1 MHDFNTR
8 SSIRTRYTGP
18 TNHRGTRIICTD
30 GQHAMHDSPQRIT
43 YDWDYALDSAENHR
57 RAAQMWLDKF
67 ITNGTLARDGVS
79 ATISDTS
86 FCFEGDYYHSW
97 NLQDSR
103 ESK

>member
-1 MHDFNTR
+1 MRDFNTL

-30 GQHAMHDSPQRIT
+30 GQNARTDSPHRIT
-43 YDWDYALDSAENHR
+43 YDWDYELESAENHR

-67 ITNGTLARDGVS
+67 ITDSDLIPPGVS

-86 FCFEGDYYHSW
+86 LVFEGDYFHSW

-103 ESK
+103 GSK